1 MFGEPLR
8 ILNAEFRNITYRVF
22 LTSPP
27 QKIAMRTAGRTEI
40 KVPARRGIRGAA
52 VFSLEFAIIAAGYLG
67 LAQAWLLV
75 PSINPSATPL
85 WPPTGLALA
94 LMLVRGYRIWP
105 AILVGAFSFQFLVGR
120 AIPESA
126 SIATGTMLAAL
137 AGSWVTS

>member
-1 MFGEPLR
+1 
-8 ILNAEFRNITYRVF
+8 
-22 LTSPP
+22 
-27 QKIAMRTAGRTEI
+27 MRTAGRTEI

-105 AILVGAFSFQFLVGR
+105 AILVGAFSWRFVVGG
-120 AIPESA
+120 AIPGSA
-126 SIATGTMLAAL
+126 AGAAGAMGAAV
-137 AGSWVTS
+137 AGRWGRGRWSSGRQT